1 MSRRIEDLAPDFQD
15 TARAVMRELEG
26 LPVLLFQTLRTTAEQ
41 AAFWAQGRRELS
53 VVNEQRALADM
64 PPIGEAE
71 NRYTVTNCDG
81 IKVRSAQ
88 QSGRA
93 MDIVV
98 MRQAEDK
105 EGHPIFNDDGTP
117 EMVPTWD
124 YVRYAETYK
133 AIRDAAQKCGADAG
147 GAWMKQPDGSPSPY
161 ARVGLGWDPPHVQ
174 RRY

>member
-53 VVNEQRALADM
+53 VVNELRALADL

-71 NRYTVTNCDG
+71 NGDNLDPTTRKKRCIITNCDG
-81 IKVRSAQ
+81 IKVRSAH

-93 MDIVV
+93 MDIV
-98 MRQAEDK
+98 ALD
-105 EGHPIFNDDGTP
+105 GHGN
-117 EMVPTWD
+117 PTWD

-133 AIRDAAQKCGADAG
+133 AIRDAALKCGADSG

-161 ARVGLGWDPPHVQ
+161 ARVGLGWDPPHIQ

>member
-15 TARAVMRELEG
+15 TARAIMRELEG

-41 AAFWAQGRRELS
+41 VAFYAQGRRELS
-53 VVNEQRALADM
+53 VVNEFRALADL

-71 NRYTVTNCDG
+71 NRYTITNCDG
-81 IKVRSAQ
+81 IKTRSAH

-93 MDIVV
+93 MDIV
-98 MRQAEDK
+98 ALD
-105 EGHPIFNDDGTP
+105 GHGN
-117 EMVPTWD
+117 PTWD

>member
-53 VVNEQRALADM
+53 VVNELRAIADL

-71 NRYTVTNCDG
+71 NRYTITNCDG
-81 IKVRSAQ
+81 IKVRSAH

-93 MDIVV
+93 MDIV
-98 MRQAEDK
+98 ALDEH
-105 EGHPIFNDDGTP
+105 GN
-117 EMVPTWD
+117 PTWD

-161 ARVGLGWDPPHVQ
+161 AKVGLGWDPPHVQ

>member
-53 VVNEQRALADM
+53 VVNELRALADM

-71 NRYTVTNCDG
+71 NRYTITNCDG
-81 IKVRSAQ
+81 IKTRSAH

-93 MDIVV
+93 MDIV
-98 MRQAEDK
+98 ALDEH
-105 EGHPIFNDDGTP
+105 GN
-117 EMVPTWD
+117 PTWD
-124 YVRYAETYK
+124 YVRYAETYR
-133 AIRDAAQKCGADAG
+133 AIRDAALKCGADPG
-147 GAWMKQPDGSPSPY
+147 GAWMKQADGSPSPY

>member
-1 MSRRIEDLAPDFQD
+1 MSRRIADLAPDFQD

-53 VVNEQRALADM
+53 VVNELRAIADL

-71 NRYTVTNCDG
+71 NRYTITDCDG
-81 IKVRSAQ
+81 IKVRSAH

-93 MDIVV
+93 MDIVALDA
-98 MRQAEDK
+98 R
-105 EGHPIFNDDGTP
+105 GNPS
-117 EMVPTWD
+117 WD

-133 AIRDAAQKCGADAG
+133 AIRDAALKCGADPG
-147 GAWMKQPDGSPSPY
+147 GSWMKRSNGSPSPY

>member
-53 VVNEQRALADM
+53 VVNELRALADL

-71 NRYTVTNCDG
+71 NRYTITNCDG
-81 IKVRSAQ
+81 IKVRSAH

-93 MDIVV
+93 MDIV
-98 MRQAEDK
+98 ALD
-105 EGHPIFNDDGTP
+105 GHGN
-117 EMVPTWD
+117 PTWD
-124 YVRYAETYK
+124 YVRYADTYR
-133 AIRDAAQKCGADAG
+133 AIRDAALKCGADPG